1 MSSFCS
7 QPSTR
12 STRLIHP
19 PEPVLI
25 AAPHSLPPP
34 PRAQQASPP
43 PTLKEFRF
51 ASNHV
56 HIWSEPLNEVIV
68 NIWFSSTGL
77 NSDHFQSRFE
87 HDWLKEEKS
96 PSMYFFFYNVRVC
109 CCRPIR
115 VQYFHYAYLF
125 YIFLMALHFGAGVP
139 VTCDSYWI
147 RDRRN
152 TCQNENIKARYIK
165 IKHSSACLTATMEI
179 WMDLS
184 RLLELSCV
192 LL

>member
-25 AAPHSLPPP
+25 AAPHSLIPP

-68 NIWFSSTGL
+68 NIWFSSTSL

-96 PSMYFFFYNVRVC
+96 PSMYFFYNVRVC
-109 CCRPIR
+109 CCQPIR
-115 VQYFHYAYLF
+115 VQYFRYAYLF
-125 YIFLMALHFGAGVP
+125 LHFFNGTAFW
-139 VTCDSYWI
+139 S
-147 RDRRN
+147 R
-152 TCQNENIKARYIK
+152 
-165 IKHSSACLTATMEI
+165 SASHM
-179 WMDLS
+179 WQ
-184 RLLELSCV
+184 LLNPR
-192 LL
+192 

>member
-1 MSSFCS
+1 MGSFCS

-25 AAPHSLPPP
+25 AAPHSPPP

-96 PSMYFFFYNVRVC
+96 PSMYFFFITWGFAAVSQSGSSIFTMHIC
-109 CCRPIR
+109 
-115 VQYFHYAYLF
+115 F
-125 YIFLMALHFGAGVP
+125 YIFNGTTFWSRSASHMWQLLNPRWKEHM
-139 VTCDSYWI
+139 SKW
-147 RDRRN
+147 
-152 TCQNENIKARYIK
+152 
-165 IKHSSACLTATMEI
+165 KH
-179 WMDLS
+179 
-184 RLLELSCV
+184 
-192 LL
+192 